1 MTAIPRT
8 PDSVKLIQVIE
19 TKTLRG
25 AGTIDDPGRIV
36 TQYWSLAGKLLADDD
51 IHKDDMTLSVAPEDI

>member
-8 PDSVKLIQVIE
+8 PDSVKLIRVIE

-25 AGTIDDPGRIV
+25 AGTMDDPARIV
-36 TQYWSLAGKLLADDD
+36 TQYWSLDGELLADDD
-51 IHKDDMTLSVAPEDI
+51 TYIKPIDPI